1 MKSPHSLPGATID
14 NRLQATMGEMRFS
27 PHSHG
32 RMDAEQGPRAPGAG
46 GRSTIPRRHRGSGQD
61 TCDISLHE
69 GPGGVSP
76 LARQKDAASQ
86 NDCCASTPQSNRVW
100 F

>member
-14 NRLQATMGEMRFS
+14 NRLQATMGEMRFG